1 MKSKAKKFGKRTKLP
16 APKKEYISREVGKPE
31 RRKRD
36 RRIIKKPVGVERRRG
51 SRRDKKGRETPSA
64 AALGRPR
71 TDSLM
76 KDVPHYLCDRKYS
89 PSPELRKIKER
100 IARKVVEDIKVDHLS
115 DLPKDAAREEITA
128 TVIAVLH
135 EEHEPIS
142 ESEQAALTE
151 AIVDDMLG
159 FGPLEPLLAD
169 ASITEVMVNGPDMV
183 WVEREGKLELS
194 DVTFDSVDQLMNV
207 IDRIVTR
214 VHRRVDQSSPM
225 VDARLPDGSRVNVI
239 IPPLSVH
246 FPSMSIRK
254 FAEVSITLDDMV
266 QNGALSYDM
275 AVLLQMIAKYRL
287 NVLISGGTG
296 TGKTTLLGAMANY
309 IGATER
315 IVTIEDT
322 AELRLPQPNVVTLER
337 RPPNLE
343 GTGGVEIGDL
353 LVNALRMRPDRILV
367 GEVRGAEA
375 GDMLQAMNTG
385 HDGSLG
391 TIHSNSTKDALVRFE
406 NMICMSRKYTPGLV
420 TRQQIMSALDVVVQM
435 SRLGDGVRRVT
446 CITEIVGMEEDIIL
460 TQNLYEFKV
469 VNETSDGLIE
479 GTFERADLRPHL
491 SEKIKHYSLTD
502 KEKGLLYLP

>member
-1 MKSKAKKFGKRTKLP
+1 MKSRAKRFGKRTPSP
-16 APKKEYISREVGKPE
+16 AVETEYISRDIGKAE
-31 RRKRD
+31 RRKRE
-36 RRIIKKPVGVERRRG
+36 RRIINKPVSVERRRG
-51 SRRDKKGRETPSA
+51 NRREKKASKTRS
-64 AALGRPR
+64 AALGRPGPDR
-71 TDSLM
+71 LI
-76 KDVPHYLCDRKYS
+76 KDVPHYVCEKKYS

-100 IARKVVEDIKVDHLS
+100 ISKKVVDDIKIDRLS
-115 DLPKDAAREEITA
+115 DLPKEAARDEITA
-128 TVIAVLH
+128 TVIAILH
-135 EEHEPIS
+135 EENEPLS
-142 ESEQAALTE
+142 ESEQAALIET
-151 AIVDDMLG
+151 IVDDMLG
-159 FGPLEPLLAD
+159 YGPLEPLLAD
-169 ASITEVMVNGPDMV
+169 ASVTDVMVNGPDRV
-183 WVEREGKLELS
+183 WVERAGKLELS
-194 DVTFDSVDQLMNV
+194 DVTFDSRDQLMNV

-214 VHRRVDQSSPM
+214 VHRRVDHSSPM

-254 FAEVSITLDDMV
+254 FADVSITLDDMV
-266 QNGALSYDM
+266 QSGGMSYDM

-296 TGKTTLLGAMANY
+296 AGKTTLLGAMSNH
-309 IGATER
+309 ISATER

-322 AELRLPQPNVVTLER
+322 AELRLPQPNIVTLEK

-343 GTGGVEIGDL
+343 GTGAVEIGDL

-391 TIHSNSTKDALVRFE
+391 TIHANSPRDALVRFE
-406 NMICMSRKYTPGLV
+406 NMICMNPKYTPGKV

-435 SRLGDGVRRVT
+435 SRLNDGVRRVT

-460 TQNLYEFKV
+460 TQNLYEFKI
-469 VNETSDGLIE
+469 VNETADGLVE
-479 GTFERADLRPHL
+479 GNFKAAEYPPHF
-491 SEKIKHYSLTD
+491 SQKIKHYSLTD
-502 KEKGLLYLP
+502 REKRLLYL

>member
-1 MKSKAKKFGKRTKLP
+1 MKSKAKNFGKRKKTP
-16 APKKEYISREVGKPE
+16 APKKEYISRDVGEPE

-51 SRRDKKGRETPSA
+51 TRREKMGRKTPSA

-71 TDSLM
+71 ADSLM
-76 KDVPHYLCDRKYS
+76 KDVAHYLCDRKYS

-100 IARKVVEDIKVDHLS
+100 ISRKVVEDINVDQLS
-115 DLPKDAAREEITA
+115 DLPKEAAREEITA

-135 EEHEPIS
+135 EENEPIS

-266 QNGALSYDM
+266 QNGAMSYDM

-296 TGKTTLLGAMANY
+296 TGKTTLLGAMSNY

-391 TIHSNSTKDALVRFE
+391 TIHANSTKDALVRFE
-406 NMICMSRKYTPGLV
+406 NMICMNRKYTPGMA
-420 TRQQIMSALDVVVQM
+420 TRQQIMSALDVVIQM
-435 SRLGDGVRRVT
+435 SRLSDGVRRVT

-491 SEKIKHYSLTD
+491 SEKIKHYSLTAR
-502 KEKGLLYLP
+502 EKRLLYM

>member
-1 MKSKAKKFGKRTKLP
+1 MKSKAKAFGKRTKKS
-16 APKKEYISREVGKPE
+16 APKKGYISRDVGKPE
-31 RRKRD
+31 RRKRN
-36 RRIIKKPVGVERRRG
+36 RRIIRKPVGVERRRG
-51 SRRDKKGRETPSA
+51 DRRDKKGRKTRSD
-64 AALGRPR
+64 ALGRPR
-71 TDSLM
+71 ADSLM

-100 IARKVVEDIKVDHLS
+100 ISKKVVDDINVDHLS
-115 DLPKDAAREEITA
+115 DLPKDAAREEIAA

-135 EEHEPIS
+135 EENEPIS

-151 AIVDDMLG
+151 TIVDDMLG

-239 IPPLSVH
+239 IPPLSIH

-254 FAEVSITLDDMV
+254 FSEVSITLDDMV

-296 TGKTTLLGAMANY
+296 TGKTTLLGAMSNY

-367 GEVRGAEA
+367 GEVRGGEA

-406 NMICMSRKYTPGLV
+406 NMICMNTKYTPGKV
-420 TRQQIMSALDVVVQM
+420 TRQQIMSALDLVVQM
-435 SRLGDGVRRVT
+435 SRLSDGVRRVT

-469 VNETSDGLIE
+469 VSETSDGLIE
-479 GTFERADLRPHL
+479 GTFEAAEMRPHF
-491 SEKIKHYSLTD
+491 SEKIKHFSLTD
-502 KEKGLLYLP
+502 REKRLLYM

>member
-183 WVEREGKLELS
+183 WVERAGKLELS
-194 DVTFDSVDQLMNV
+194 DVTFDSVDQLMN
-207 IDRIVTR
+207 
-214 VHRRVDQSSPM
+214 
-225 VDARLPDGSRVNVI
+225 
-239 IPPLSVH
+239 
-246 FPSMSIRK
+246 
-254 FAEVSITLDDMV
+254 
-266 QNGALSYDM
+266 
-275 AVLLQMIAKYRL
+275 
-287 NVLISGGTG
+287 
-296 TGKTTLLGAMANY
+296 
-309 IGATER
+309 
-315 IVTIEDT
+315 
-322 AELRLPQPNVVTLER
+322 
-337 RPPNLE
+337 
-343 GTGGVEIGDL
+343 
-353 LVNALRMRPDRILV
+353 
-367 GEVRGAEA
+367 
-375 GDMLQAMNTG
+375 
-385 HDGSLG
+385 
-391 TIHSNSTKDALVRFE
+391 
-406 NMICMSRKYTPGLV
+406 
-420 TRQQIMSALDVVVQM
+420 
-435 SRLGDGVRRVT
+435 
-446 CITEIVGMEEDIIL
+446 
-460 TQNLYEFKV
+460 
-469 VNETSDGLIE
+469 
-479 GTFERADLRPHL
+479 
-491 SEKIKHYSLTD
+491 
-502 KEKGLLYLP
+502 